1 MKKAFKVIWT
11 IIQIVII
18 IYVILI
24 VSYMSISNR
33 YGFSE
38 TNNYVLNV
46 DNDQLFAIKKT
57 KKFSVGE
64 KVYYY
69 SVRNEKYKIFSS
81 KVLEKGKSYIFSN
94 GDKIPASKLIG
105 KKSTKVP
112 VVGFVLDRLKNSFY
126 FLIFVSAP
134 LLLVF
139 GYRTYKFIKGIIKN
153 KRMGL

>member
-46 DNDQLFAIKKT
+46 DNDQLFAIKKA

-81 KVLEKGKSYIFSN
+81 KVVEKGKSYIFSN
-94 GDKIPASKLIG
+94 GDKISASKLIG

-112 VVGFVLDRLKNSFY
+112 VVGFILDRLKNSFY

>member
-1 MKKAFKVIWT
+1 MKKTFRVIWIVIR
-11 IIQIVII
+11 IIII
-18 IYVILI
+18 IYAILI

-38 TNNYVLNV
+38 TSNYVLNV
-46 DNDQLFAIKKT
+46 DKDQLYLIRKA
-57 KKFSVGE
+57 KKFKVGE

-81 KVLEKGKSYIFSN
+81 KVVEKGKSYIFSN
-94 GDKIPASKLIG
+94 GDKIPTSKLIG

-112 VVGFVLDRLKNSFY
+112 VVGFILNRLKNSFY

-134 LLLVF
+134 ILLVF
-139 GYRTYKFIKGIIKN
+139 GYQTYTFIKGIIKN